1 MFQRASAIALS
12 LVLAAA
18 PLLAA
23 QNQLGIITQSNNGH
37 VNSAS
42 ASAGATLY
50 IGDRLGTDSNG
61 TMAMRSGTVQII
73 LSEDSVLF
81 MNSDAAGLIP
91 RLDRGTVAFHVEGNE
106 NFRVTAADVT
116 VRAQLPVPTSGQVTL
131 EKCDVLVTARVSSLE
146 VTAGKETKTLEEGK
160 TYRVELRG
168 ACAADQNREP
178 IHPATSRFWV
188 VSIPIGVVT
197 GIGIWKVLESPDR
210 P

>member
-1 MFQRASAIALS
+1 MFQRALALALTLL
-12 LVLAAA
+12 LVAA
-18 PLLAA
+18 PMLAA
-23 QNQLGIITQSNNGH
+23 QNQLGVVTQSNNGH
-37 VNSAS
+37 LNSAS

-61 TMAMRSGTVQII
+61 TMALRSGTVQMV

-81 MNSDAAGLIP
+81 MNGDASGLIP

-146 VTAGKETKTLEEGK
+146 VTAGSETKTLEEGK

-168 ACAADQNREP
+168 ACAADQNHGPRF
-178 IHPATSRFWV
+178 PATSRFWM
-188 VSIPIGVVT
+188 VSIPILVGTCIAVCK
-197 GIGIWKVLESPDR
+197 GFESPDR